1 MGFSL
6 PAALGV
12 KLAYPE
18 RQVIAV
24 VGDGDFMMTIQEL
37 ATAVQYN
44 IPVVIAV
51 LNNVGWQSIKDL
63 QIAAYGEDRVIATDF
78 AKDNND
84 IYTPDFTT
92 IAKGFGVYAKKIERP
107 DQVKDAL
114 KKAFASGKPA
124 VIEVMVNRE
133 HAYSGAV
140 AGWWDVPVPA
150 YLTERRK
157 KYEKERAEEKLI

>member
-1 MGFSL
+1 M
-6 PAALGV
+6 
-12 KLAYPE
+12 
-18 RQVIAV
+18 R
-24 VGDGDFMMTIQEL
+24 
-37 ATAVQYN
+37 
-44 IPVVIAV
+44 
-51 LNNVGWQSIKDL
+51 
-63 QIAAYGEDRVIATDF
+63 
-78 AKDNND
+78 
-84 IYTPDFTT
+84 
-92 IAKGFGVYAKKIERP
+92 IERP